1 MVFCFGFIFV
11 SQHFFS
17 YFYRA
22 KHLKIVKK
30 QQKTAKNSKK
40 QQQNNKKVRKL
51 ISFFS
56 PSLMTPFNC
65 YLSKSFTQSLLNI
78 LSNPLSVK
86 MQLRSRVIVIESQ
99 TQSKRIRTP
108 SQKAIESKESKKALA
123 AMDAQNL
130 QQKLQQLRELQE
142 SQTPISKRT
151 RTPSQKAIEAQENK
165 TFMETLNDQEEEETQ
180 QSQNRYQTRS
190 NKTPYSIAE
199 FNQEFFNDASIAWRE
214 NKIQKP
220 NATFQYRCSE
230 RLKNGNRCAKS
241 PHDQFHCQKHTK

>member
-1 MVFCFGFIFV
+1 M
-11 SQHFFS
+11 
-17 YFYRA
+17 
-22 KHLKIVKK
+22 
-30 QQKTAKNSKK
+30 
-40 QQQNNKKVRKL
+40 

-142 SQTPISKRT
+142 SQTQTPISKRT
-151 RTPSQKAIEAQENK
+151 RTPSQKAIESKENQ
-165 TFMETLNDQEEEETQ
+165 TFMEALDAEEEEPQQSQTQ
-180 QSQNRYQTRS
+180 SQTQSQNRYQTRS
-190 NKTPYSIAE
+190 NKTPYSITE
-199 FNQEFFNDASIAWRE
+199 FNPEFFNNASIAWRE